1 MKEINVLSQGQ
12 ILSEEINL
20 NNKLVISFNNSS
32 DYNIIEK
39 QKVAFETN
47 PSILKNKNNI
57 LTLPRDDI
65 QELSK
70 FQFFKHN
77 LKSYGNIFSKND
89 LINIINFLNERD
101 YREKDIIFQ
110 CEFGRSRSLTTAIL
124 LHEYYLKNTHKLVV
138 DENKIRNKVIEKII
152 RNYFKK

>member
-1 MKEINVLSQGQ
+1 MKKIKVLSQGQ
-12 ILSEEINL
+12 ILSEEVSL
-20 NNKLVISFNNSS
+20 NNKLVISFHNSS

-57 LTLPRDDI
+57 LTLPRDDV

-77 LKSYGNIFSKND
+77 FKPYRNIFSKND
-89 LINIINFLNERD
+89 LINIINFLNEKD
-101 YREKDIIFQ
+101 YKEKDIIFQ

-124 LHEYYLKNTHKLVV
+124 LNEYYLSPTHKLIIE
-138 DENKIRNKVIEKII
+138 ENKIRNKVIEKII
-152 RNYFKK
+152 RGYFKK

>member
-1 MKEINVLSQGQ
+1 MKEIKVLSQGQ

-20 NNKLVISFNNSS
+20 NNKIVISFYNSS

-47 PSILKNKNNI
+47 PSILKNKNSI
-57 LTLPRDDI
+57 LTLPIDDI

-77 LKSYGNIFSKND
+77 IKHYENVFSKND
-89 LINIINFLNERD
+89 LINIIDFLNNRD
-101 YREKDIIFQ
+101 YREKDIVFQ
-110 CEFGRSRSLTTAIL
+110 CEFGKSRSLTTALL
-124 LHEYYLKNTHKLVV
+124 LHEYYLNSTHKLVV
-138 DENKIRNKVIEKII
+138 EENKIRNKVIEKII